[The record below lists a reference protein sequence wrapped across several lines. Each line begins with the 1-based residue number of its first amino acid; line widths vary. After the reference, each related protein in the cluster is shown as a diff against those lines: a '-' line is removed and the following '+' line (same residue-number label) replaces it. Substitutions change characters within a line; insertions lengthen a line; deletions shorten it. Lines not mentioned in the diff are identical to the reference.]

1 VPITAMPISQGLAMG
16 AVPVGGYQMLPPPG
30 VPGPANPLQRLMSNP
45 GIHSVESIEA
55 EQRKSASPNQEQQ
68 QQVNKLPPGLSLTP
82 NTKKIN
88 ALESDLKQ
96 KLQIG
101 SNVTINNN
109 SISQRFAPVKV
120 KELQEAEESRGVK
133 LLSPQAFSSGRPT
146 QSPSPSLVSNGV
158 SPPATQQVTP
168 LTQPQLVE
176 AISFLME
183 NDQEFVQKIHQAY
196 VMSLNRKLTIK

>member
-1 VPITAMPISQGLAMG
+1 M
-16 AVPVGGYQMLPPPG
+16 
-30 VPGPANPLQRLMSNP
+30 
-45 GIHSVESIEA
+45 
-55 EQRKSASPNQEQQ
+55 
-68 QQVNKLPPGLSLTP
+68 NKLPPGLSLTP

-183 NDQEFVQKIHQAY
+183 NDQEFVQKIHQVIISILSDFRSYCDVAY
-196 VMSLNRKLTIK
+196 FRLTSCPSTGN

>member
-1 VPITAMPISQGLAMG
+1 M
-16 AVPVGGYQMLPPPG
+16 
-30 VPGPANPLQRLMSNP
+30 
-45 GIHSVESIEA
+45 
-55 EQRKSASPNQEQQ
+55 
-68 QQVNKLPPGLSLTP
+68 NKLPPGLSLTP

-158 SPPATQQVTP
+158 SPPTTQQVTP

-176 AISFLME
+176 AITFLME
-183 NDQEFVQKIHQAY
+183 NDPEFVQKIHQVSKHLCLCFVYLVFPSSGIRDVSQQKTDYNQVKKTSRCPSYFSAEVTVFY
-196 VMSLNRKLTIK
+196 GVESLFYWYS